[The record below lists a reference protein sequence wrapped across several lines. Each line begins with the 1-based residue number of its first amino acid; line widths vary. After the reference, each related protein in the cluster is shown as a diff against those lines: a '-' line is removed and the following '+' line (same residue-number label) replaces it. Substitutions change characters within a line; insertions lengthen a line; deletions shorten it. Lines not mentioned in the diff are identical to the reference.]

1 MQAFGQKDPKE
12 LRSFIQDVKSAAY
25 SIGKQVD
32 RNLGKS
38 EQEFM
43 PDEFA
48 VPEEKSEK
56 PAKNKKSPRNADK
69 RGFSG
74 SFAVAFREE
83 VWYVV
88 VEKKEEKK
96 GGSPMTRMRYVKMDR
111 IMNHMLI
118 HALREVFR
126 QEKEQGLPVD
136 TTRDLVLK
144 LAEQEEGKLYLTE
157 AEHTKSV
164 EALNK
169 LRDTYLKNGRYSD
182 GIDSVLLKI
191 MKSRYRRPYR
201 GRGR

>member
-1 MQAFGQKDPKE
+1 
-12 LRSFIQDVKSAAY
+12 
-25 SIGKQVD
+25 
-32 RNLGKS
+32 
-38 EQEFM
+38 
-43 PDEFA
+43 
-48 VPEEKSEK
+48 
-56 PAKNKKSPRNADK
+56 
-69 RGFSG
+69 
-74 SFAVAFREE
+74 
-83 VWYVV
+83 
-88 VEKKEEKK
+88 
-96 GGSPMTRMRYVKMDR
+96 MTRMRYVKMDR

-191 MKSRYRRPYR
+191 MKSRYRPYLSLIHISEPTRP
-201 GRGR
+201 

>member
-1 MQAFGQKDPKE
+1 
-12 LRSFIQDVKSAAY
+12 
-25 SIGKQVD
+25 
-32 RNLGKS
+32 
-38 EQEFM
+38 
-43 PDEFA
+43 
-48 VPEEKSEK
+48 
-56 PAKNKKSPRNADK
+56 
-69 RGFSG
+69 
-74 SFAVAFREE
+74 
-83 VWYVV
+83 
-88 VEKKEEKK
+88 
-96 GGSPMTRMRYVKMDR
+96 MTRMRYVKMDR

-157 AEHTKSV
+157 ASKSV
-164 EALNK
+164 EALNQ

-191 MKSRYRRPYR
+191 MKSRYRPYR

>member
-1 MQAFGQKDPKE
+1 
-12 LRSFIQDVKSAAY
+12 
-25 SIGKQVD
+25 
-32 RNLGKS
+32 
-38 EQEFM
+38 
-43 PDEFA
+43 
-48 VPEEKSEK
+48 
-56 PAKNKKSPRNADK
+56 
-69 RGFSG
+69 
-74 SFAVAFREE
+74 
-83 VWYVV
+83 
-88 VEKKEEKK
+88 
-96 GGSPMTRMRYVKMDR
+96 MTRMRYVKMDR

-164 EALNK
+164 EAEHTKSVEALNK

>member
-1 MQAFGQKDPKE
+1 
-12 LRSFIQDVKSAAY
+12 
-25 SIGKQVD
+25 
-32 RNLGKS
+32 
-38 EQEFM
+38 
-43 PDEFA
+43 
-48 VPEEKSEK
+48 
-56 PAKNKKSPRNADK
+56 
-69 RGFSG
+69 
-74 SFAVAFREE
+74 
-83 VWYVV
+83 
-88 VEKKEEKK
+88 
-96 GGSPMTRMRYVKMDR
+96 MTRMRYVKMDR

-118 HALREVFR
+118 HALREVFQ

-157 AEHTKSV
+157 AEHSKSV
-164 EALNK
+164 EALNQ